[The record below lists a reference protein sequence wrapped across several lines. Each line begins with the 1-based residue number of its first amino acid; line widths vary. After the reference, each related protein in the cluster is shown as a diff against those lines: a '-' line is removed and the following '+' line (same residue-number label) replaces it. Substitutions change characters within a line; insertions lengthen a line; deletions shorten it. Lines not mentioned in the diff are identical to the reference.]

1 MFLLLDILLHLHWIL
16 NLLFLKC
23 PLTDIL
29 ILMTYISRLKLT
41 SLKSSNIKIIFN
53 SDFSQKKKKNW
64 FIVYFHLI
72 LAKRPRSDHSILS
85 IRRRQWHPTPELL
98 PGKSRGRRNLVGCHL
113 WGRTE
118 YQTRLKWLSSSS
130 ILLSWVQ
137 LLTGSSVGLKF
148 LKHKIKKLG

>member
-53 SDFSQKKKKNW
+53 SDFSQKKKNSLPMRLYT
-64 FIVYFHLI
+64 V
-72 LAKRPRSDHSILS
+72 
-85 IRRRQWHPTPELL
+85 IRKWTWTSLVVQWIRIWLL
-98 PGKSRGRRNLVGCHL
+98 MQGA
-113 WGRTE
+113 
-118 YQTRLKWLSSSS
+118 
-130 ILLSWVQ
+130 WVQ
-137 LLTGSSVGLKF
+137 SWSRKSPHATEQPSPFATTTEPECCTTEALATRACAPSKRSHRGEKPAPCDED
-148 LKHKIKKLG
+148 